1 MVELAGCVYHL
12 KFCRSSEF
20 LWKELSNSFLV
31 VFSFIM
37 LWTEPVLVFEICH
50 DMCNP
55 LQRAILHFLK
65 LSIYSWWTLYFGLL
79 YAFDFLCSC
88 SLDFRCSNCG
98 TFEHCLSHKVWCWE
112 YVVTT
117 CRVPSDAPQGRCKL
131 KLLCPPCSS
140 RPVLRFQD
148 WRPQPLAAIILCAD
162 IWNCWYTPW
171 YDII

>member
-88 SLDFRCSNCG
+88 SPDFRCSNCG
-98 TFEHCLSHKVWCWE
+98 TFEHCLSHKFLSYKV
-112 YVVTT
+112 
-117 CRVPSDAPQGRCKL
+117 L
-131 KLLCPPCSS
+131 
-140 RPVLRFQD
+140 VLRVFCHHMQGSRRCST
-148 WRPQPLAAIILCAD
+148 RPPQVKAAVSPMLLPPSFTVPRLK
-162 IWNCWYTPW
+162 TPTPPKL
-171 YDII
+171 DVLHTLLP